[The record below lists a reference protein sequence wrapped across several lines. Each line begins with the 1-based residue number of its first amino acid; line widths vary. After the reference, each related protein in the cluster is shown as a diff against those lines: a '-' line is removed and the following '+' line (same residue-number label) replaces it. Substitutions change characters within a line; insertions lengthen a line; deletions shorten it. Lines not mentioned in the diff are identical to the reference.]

1 MRIVPDTSVII
12 DGRITAMVEEMDYD
26 VTVIVPEAVVSEL
39 ESMAN
44 KGKETG
50 FKGLDELKKLNLM
63 AKDNKIKLEY
73 MGERPTLDQIKLASS
88 GVIDSIIRNIA
99 IESKAKLVT
108 SDLIQYKVAEAK
120 GLEVI
125 YLPEREKKIEEEK
138 EKDFLKIED
147 FFTSDTMSVHL
158 KENVP
163 PMAKRGTVGEMHLV
177 KIREELCT
185 ESELQDLEREII
197 EKAKTSGF
205 IELERKSAT
214 IIQLKNMRIA
224 IAKPP
229 FSDGIE
235 ITAVRP
241 IAKVSFDSY
250 KFSKELK
257 ERIIERQ
264 RGVLIAGAPGAGKS
278 TFASGVAEFLLNQEY
293 VVKTMESPRD
303 LQVPSEITQY
313 SSLEGDMAKTADI
326 LLLVRP
332 DYTVYDEVRKTK
344 DFMVFADMRLAG
356 VGMVGVVHASRAIDA
371 LQRLIGRVELGIIPQ
386 VVDTVVFIEKGE
398 VAKVYNVDFTVK
410 VPHGMVEADLARPVI
425 AVRDFETNRIE
436 YEIYTYGEQIVVM
449 PILEETKKPAWKLA
463 EREIKKEFE
472 KYAYSGNVEVEV
484 LSDNKAKVYVS
495 EYDIPY
501 IIGSGGANIN
511 KIEQKLGISIDVH
524 STDIDKFYTPA
535 IRTTR
540 KYLIFNIPELSGKTV
555 DVFMDK
561 DFLFNAAVSRKGE
574 IRIKKDSEIASK
586 IFNAYDREIKVKV
599 SESK

>member
-26 VTVIVPEAVVSEL
+26 VSVIVPEAVVSEL
-39 ESMAN
+39 EAMAN

-88 GVIDSIIRNIA
+88 GVIDSIIINIA

-138 EKDFLKIED
+138 EKDFLKIEE

-185 ESELQDLEREII
+185 ESELQDLAREII

-205 IELERKSAT
+205 IELERKGAT

-224 IAKPP
+224 ISKPP

-278 TFASGVAEFLLNQEY
+278 TFASGVAEFLLNQGY
-293 VVKTMESPRD
+293 IVKTMESPRD

-332 DYTVYDEVRKTK
+332 DYTIYDEVRKTK

-398 VAKVYNVDFTVK
+398 VSKVYNVDFTVK

-449 PILEETKKPAWKLA
+449 PVLKETKKPAWKLA

-472 KYAYSGNVEVEV
+472 KYASGEVEVDV

-495 EYDIPY
+495 DYDIPY

-524 STDIDKFYTPA
+524 STDLDKFYTPA

-586 IFNAYDREIKVKV
+586 IFRAYDKDIKVKV
-599 SESK
+599 SEGK

>member
-1 MRIVPDTSVII
+1 MKIVPDTSVII
-12 DGRITAMVEEMDYD
+12 DGRITAMVEEMDYE
-26 VTVIVPEAVVSEL
+26 VSVIVPEAVVSEL

-138 EKDFLKIED
+138 EKDFLKIEE

-185 ESELQDLEREII
+185 ESELQDMAREII

-205 IELERKSAT
+205 IELERKGAT

-224 IAKPP
+224 ISKPP

-241 IAKVSFDSY
+241 IAKVSLDSY

-278 TFASGVAEFLLNQEY
+278 TFASGVAEFLLNQGY
-293 VVKTMESPRD
+293 IVKTMESPRD

-332 DYTVYDEVRKTK
+332 DYTIYDEVRKTK

-436 YEIYTYGEQIVVM
+436 YEIYTYGEQIIVM
-449 PILEETKKPAWKLA
+449 PVLKETKKPAWKLA

-472 KYAYSGNVEVEV
+472 KYASGEVEVDV

-501 IIGSGGANIN
+501 IIGSGGGNIN

-524 STDIDKFYTPA
+524 STDLDKFYTPA

-586 IFNAYDREIKVKV
+586 IFSTYDKDIKIKV
-599 SESK
+599 SEGK